1 MTEVRPKVAPS
12 APWTWVDDALVM
24 GAAIVAAVAADV
36 ALRIH
41 AGASSVTADIG
52 AAVVFATLVAAHV
65 ATRLGPPRSEKIA
78 KPTKPSASR
87 RGTSRAAM
95 AVPTPVETA
104 QASEGPT
111 QRAGLDFDNLQR
123 LVAELAR
130 TTPGPKATTG
140 DPDAPAA
147 RPTAPRAVAPVEP
160 RRVNAVMDAL
170 SNQRLNVYVEP
181 IQALAGER
189 PRHYEVSVRL
199 MGSDG
204 AELAPDDVVA
214 VARSQGLQPRLDAL
228 VLPRAAR
235 IAQHFRARGQAAQIL
250 SAVNGSSLPD
260 PDFRNDVTAATIAAD
275 GADLVLSFAQNDV
288 VGFGP
293 IHWEILST
301 LSEMGLRFGIEGV
314 THLDMDFAGL
324 SRRGF
329 AFAKLDAA
337 VLLDGLPEGT
347 HMIPAADI
355 CRHFATAGLG
365 LIVGHIDDETVLAKL
380 LGFGVLFGQGT
391 LFGGPRA
398 VRADLLS
405 MSHSAAA

>member
-41 AGASSVTADIG
+41 AGASSVAADIG

-87 RGTSRAAM
+87 RGKSRAAM

-170 SNQRLNVYVEP
+170 SRT
-181 IQALAGER
+181 
-189 PRHYEVSVRL
+189 
-199 MGSDG
+199 
-204 AELAPDDVVA
+204 
-214 VARSQGLQPRLDAL
+214 
-228 VLPRAAR
+228 
-235 IAQHFRARGQAAQIL
+235 
-250 SAVNGSSLPD
+250 SA
-260 PDFRNDVTAATIAAD
+260 
-275 GADLVLSFAQNDV
+275 
-288 VGFGP
+288 
-293 IHWEILST
+293 
-301 LSEMGLRFGIEGV
+301 
-314 THLDMDFAGL
+314 
-324 SRRGF
+324 
-329 AFAKLDAA
+329 
-337 VLLDGLPEGT
+337 
-347 HMIPAADI
+347 
-355 CRHFATAGLG
+355 
-365 LIVGHIDDETVLAKL
+365 
-380 LGFGVLFGQGT
+380 
-391 LFGGPRA
+391 
-398 VRADLLS
+398 
-405 MSHSAAA
+405 